1 MKIEFES
8 NNVNH
13 NISLNKMSNVFGK
26 VKRGLFI
33 SLSNENN
40 DQPHPF
46 NTCSSPFKILA
57 TGRICYGALLNIYS
71 DL

>member
-1 MKIEFES
+1 
-8 NNVNH
+8 
-13 NISLNKMSNVFGK
+13 MSNVFVFGK

-57 TGRICYGALLNIYS
+57 TGRICYCALLNIYS